1 MNKYDL
7 IIVGAGASG
16 LSAGVSAL
24 KSGIKS
30 VLILEKEDVLGGNL
44 NLFIDNGF
52 GEYYLNNIVTG
63 PELGSILI
71 KDYKELGGE
80 YKVNTRVLEINRDK
94 IITYVNPNEGIQ
106 EVEANAIILAA
117 GCREKYTGNIM
128 IPIHKFTG
136 IFTTGA
142 AHRLV
147 NYSGYLPGK
156 EVIITGDDMW
166 TFILARRLVIEG
178 ANLKGIVTERK
189 CFNRDE
195 LDIVNGFNIPIIYTS
210 EVIEIEGEERVNLAK
225 VKNIE
230 TEEITSIEC
239 DSSILSVGYLPDNDF
254 IRKMSLIMD
263 GDRIYSENNKTS
275 VEGIFITGTMEKGIT
290 DLFKSGENG
299 FKVGKQVAKYLK

>member
-210 EVIEIEGEERVNLAK
+210 EVIEIEGEERVNLARINN
-225 VKNIE
+225 VE

-239 DSSILSVGYLPDNDF
+239 DSLILSVGYLPDNDF
-254 IRKMSLIMD
+254 MKKMSIIMD
-263 GDRIYSENNKTS
+263 GDIVRSENNHTS
-275 VEGIFITGTMEKGIT
+275 VEGVFITGTMEGGI
-290 DLFKSGENG
+290 DLLFNSGENG
-299 FKVGKQVAKYLK
+299 FKVGKQVAEYLK

>member
-63 PELGSILI
+63 PEIGSILI

-239 DSSILSVGYLPDNDF
+239 DSLILSVGYLPDNDF

>member
-128 IPIHKFTG
+128 IHIHKFTG

-239 DSSILSVGYLPDNDF
+239 DSLILSVGYLPDNDF